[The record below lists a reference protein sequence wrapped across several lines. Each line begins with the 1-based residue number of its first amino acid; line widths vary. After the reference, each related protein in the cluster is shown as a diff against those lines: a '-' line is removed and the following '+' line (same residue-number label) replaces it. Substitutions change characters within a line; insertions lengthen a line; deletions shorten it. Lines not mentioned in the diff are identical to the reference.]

1 MRSSSSQFLWVLALC
16 ALVPLTQAG
25 ATMLMH
31 FDLAALTDR
40 ADRIF
45 RGTVVD
51 VEQSSIEAGGGEL
64 PMVIYRLRV
73 EESLKGD
80 ADVVKGDEA
89 FVEIR
94 MVGSIKDEAPQD
106 GDLKKISMFRDVPRL
121 TMGSDYLLFTTPA
134 SAIGLSTTVGLG
146 QGAFSVYSQNKQDWA
161 VNQFDNSG
169 LGVGNGGA
177 VTYDELVA
185 AIKARMGE

>member
-1 MRSSSSQFLWVLALC
+1 MRLSSSRILGVLALC

-45 RGTVVD
+45 RGTVID

-89 FVEIR
+89 YIEIH
-94 MVGSIKDEAPQD
+94 MVGSIKDEAPQ
-106 GDLKKISMFRDVPRL
+106 GDLVRYEIFRDVPRL
-121 TMGSDYLLFTTPA
+121 KMGSDYLLFTTRP
-134 SAIGLSTTVGLG
+134 SEIGLSTTVGLG
-146 QGAFSVYSQNKQDWA
+146 QGAFAVYSQDKQDWA
-161 VNQFDNSG
+161 VNQFDNAG
-169 LGVGNGGA
+169 LGVGGGGA
-177 VTYDELVA
+177 VSYAGLVA
-185 AIKARMGE
+185 EIKARMGE

>member
-1 MRSSSSQFLWVLALC
+1 MRLSSSRILGVLALC

-45 RGTVVD
+45 RGTVID

-89 FVEIR
+89 YVEIH
-94 MVGSIKDEAPQD
+94 MVGNIKDEAQQ
-106 GDLKKISMFRDVPRL
+106 GDLVRFDMFRDVPRL
-121 TMGSDYLLFTTPA
+121 IIEQDDAEFTTQP

-146 QGAFSVYSQNKQDWA
+146 QGAFAVYSQDKQDWA
-161 VNQFDNSG
+161 VNQFDNAG
-169 LGVGNGGA
+169 LGVGGEGA
-177 VTYDELVA
+177 VPYAGLVA
-185 AIKARMGE
+185 EIKARMGE

>member
-1 MRSSSSQFLWVLALC
+1 MRLSSSRIICLLALC

-45 RGTVVD
+45 RGTVID

-89 FVEIR
+89 YVEIR
-94 MVGSIKDEAPQD
+94 MVGSIKDDAPQ
-106 GDLKKISMFRDVPRL
+106 GDLVQFDMFRDVPRL
-121 TMGSDYLLFTTPA
+121 RMGSDYLLFTTLP
-134 SAIGLSTTVGLG
+134 SEIGLSTTVGLG
-146 QGAFSVYSQNKQDWA
+146 QGAFAVYSQDKEDWA
-161 VNQFDNSG
+161 VNQFDNAG
-169 LGVGNGGA
+169 LGVGGGGA
-177 VTYDELVA
+177 VPYAGLVA
-185 AIKARMGE
+185 EIKARIGE

>member
-1 MRSSSSQFLWVLALC
+1 MRLTSSRIVWVLALC

-31 FDLAALTDR
+31 LDLAALTDR

-45 RGTVVD
+45 RGTVID

-80 ADVVKGDEA
+80 ADVVKGDQA
-89 FVEIR
+89 YIEIR
-94 MVGSIKDEAPQD
+94 MVGSIKDEELQ
-106 GDLKKISMFRDVPRL
+106 GDLVRFDLFRDVPRL
-121 TMGSDYLLFTTPA
+121 KMGNDYLLFTTPP
-134 SAIGLSTTVGLG
+134 SEIGLSTTVGLG
-146 QGAFSVYSQNKQDWA
+146 QGAFAVYLQDKQDWA
-161 VNQFDNSG
+161 VNQFDNTG
-169 LGVGNGGA
+169 LGVGGGGA
-177 VTYDELVA
+177 MPYADLVA

>member
-1 MRSSSSQFLWVLALC
+1 MRFSSSRIVWVLALC
-16 ALVPLTQAG
+16 ALVPITQAG

-31 FDLAALTDR
+31 FDLAALTDH

-64 PMVIYRLRV
+64 PMVIYRLKV

-80 ADVVKGDEA
+80 ADVVKGDQA

-94 MVGSIKDEAPQD
+94 MVGSIKDGAAQD
-106 GDLKKISMFRDVPRL
+106 GVVRFDMFRDVPRFK
-121 TMGSDYLLFTTPA
+121 MGSDYLLFTTQP
-134 SAIGLSTTVGLG
+134 SSIGLSTTVGLG
-146 QGAFSVYSQNKQDWA
+146 QGAFSVYSQDKQDWA
-161 VNQFDNSG
+161 VNQFDNTG
-169 LGVGNGGA
+169 LGVGGGGA
-177 VTYDELVA
+177 LAYGDLVA
-185 AIKARMGE
+185 AIKARIAE

>member
-1 MRSSSSQFLWVLALC
+1 MTSSKIVWVLALC

-31 FDLAALTDR
+31 FDLAGLTDR

-51 VEQSSIEAGGGEL
+51 VEQSSIEAGGSEL

-73 EESLKGD
+73 EENLKGD

-89 FVEIR
+89 YVEIR
-94 MVGSIKDEAPQD
+94 MIGSIKDGAPQ
-106 GDLKKISMFRDVPRL
+106 GDVVRFDMFRDVPRL
-121 TMGSDYLLFTTPA
+121 NMGSDYLLFTTRP
-134 SAIGLSTTVGLG
+134 SELGLSTTVGLG
-146 QGAFSVYSQNKQDWA
+146 QGAFSVYSQDKKEWA
-161 VNQFDNSG
+161 VNEFDNMG
-169 LGVGNGGA
+169 LGIDGSGPA
-177 VTYDELVA
+177 PYSELA
-185 AIKARMGE
+185 AKIHARLGR

>member
-1 MRSSSSQFLWVLALC
+1 MRLSGTRIVLLLALC

-31 FDLAALTDR
+31 LDLAAMTDR

-45 RGTVVD
+45 RGTVIG

-64 PMVIYRLRV
+64 PMVIYRLKV
-73 EESLKGD
+73 EDSLKGE
-80 ADVVKGDEA
+80 ADVVKGDESY
-89 FVEIR
+89 VEIH
-94 MVGSIKDEAPQD
+94 MVGSIKDEALQ
-106 GDLKKISMFRDVPRL
+106 GDLVHFDMFRDVPRL
-121 TMGSDYLLFTTPA
+121 RMGSDYLLFTTPP

-146 QGAFSVYSQNKQDWA
+146 QGAFSVYSQDKQDWA
-161 VNQFDNSG
+161 VNQFDNAG
-169 LGVGNGGA
+169 LGVGGGGA
-177 VTYDELVA
+177 VAYADLVA